1 MTDKIPISS
10 EEAVGV
16 LLGATGL
23 AASEDEVRALAR
35 SYPDVRSMI
44 DSLYAVAEARYEVP
58 ALHFE
63 PRPLFSPWAMDPE
76 AVNSYEC

>member
-1 MTDKIPISS
+1 MTDKVPISS
-10 EEAVGV
+10 EEAVSA

-23 AASEDEVRALAR
+23 APSEDEMRTLVR

-44 DSLYAVAEARYEVP
+44 DPLYAVAEARYEVP

-63 PRPLFSPWAMDPE
+63 PRPLFSPWAIDPE
-76 AVNSYEC
+76 GGDLL